1 MIQVLLLGLCAH
13 FLGDFLLQTGHTV
26 EAKKAGRLWAH
37 FRHALLI
44 MVLTWVATHC
54 YGLRAAFLYALLV
67 GLTHLLIDSAKC
79 FLEKGRSAGAKL
91 FLFLVDQ
98 GLHWLSLLVFLPL
111 FPAALPDPRVLAF
124 YQSLRPARPVFFLA
138 FPVALSP
145 PPLEKCLWI
154 AVIYLATV
162 FGGAVFTNRILAW
175 LTDNPQGERDRR
187 LSSAIGIMERL
198 ILITLVA
205 ADAISAMGFVL
216 AAKSLARYQEL
227 NNREFA
233 EYYLVGTLTS
243 FTLALF
249 AGLWLRTIL

>member
-1 MIQVLLLGLCAH
+1 MNLFLLGLCAH
-13 FLGDFLLQTGHTV
+13 FIGDFLLQTQATV
-26 EAKKAGRLWAH
+26 EAKKAGRFWAH
-37 FRHALLI
+37 LRHGLLI
-44 MVLTWVATHC
+44 MVLTWLATHC
-54 YGLRAAFLYALLV
+54 FGLWPAFLYALLI

-79 FLEKGRSAGAKL
+79 FLEKGRSAGTKLLL
-91 FLFLVDQ
+91 FLADQ
-98 GLHWLSLLVFLPL
+98 GLHWFSLLVFFPL
-111 FPAALPDPRVLAF
+111 FPSTAPDPEVLAF
-124 YQSLRPARPVFFLA
+124 YRSLRPTRPVFFFNPQA
-138 FPVALSP
+138 NLSP
-145 PPLEKCLWI
+145 LPLEKILWI

-162 FGGAVFTNRILAW
+162 FGGAVFTNRILSW
-175 LTDNPQGERDRR
+175 LTDNHQGERNRR
-187 LSSAIGIMERL
+187 LSSAIGVMERL

-205 ADAISAMGFVL
+205 ADAIAAMGFVL